1 MKIIAYSR
9 VSTEEQAK
17 DGHNVDLWPKKFEQ
31 YCKVFDHELVHVEID
46 RGVSGGTLFEKRTGG
61 KIVLGMLGDDMADA
75 ILVPDLDRIFRVT
88 RDGLHIVED
97 VLAPISKALIS
108 VNDHIDT
115 STPIGKFM
123 FTINLARCQLERE
136 KVCQRTFET
145 MQGLKAAGQV
155 YGHVPFG
162 LIAVGRVKATK
173 TRKGS
178 PGKLFKDP
186 EKWAIR
192 QGLFELREAG
202 MSYRA
207 IAEELWRDRTPA
219 PNGGKR
225 WPISTLTNIFN
236 SEHDFDHIPDLPDST
251 DTVVSMVSGKQ
262 VAV

>member
-17 DGHNVDLWPKKFEQ
+17 EGHNVDLWPNKFEQ

-61 KIVLGMLGDDMADA
+61 KIVLGMLSNDMADA

-97 VLAPISKALIS
+97 VLTPINKALIS

-136 KVCQRTFET
+136 KVCQRTLET

-162 LIAVGRVKATK
+162 LTSVDGQ
-173 TRKGS
+173 
-178 PGKLFKDP
+178 LFKDP

-192 QGLFELREAG
+192 QGLFELRAAG

-225 WPISTLTNIFN
+225 WPIGTLTNIFS
-236 SEHDFDHIPDLPDST
+236 SEHDFDHIPDLPAAT
-251 DTVVSMVSGKQ
+251 DTVVSMAKNDDRRG
-262 VAV
+262 AA